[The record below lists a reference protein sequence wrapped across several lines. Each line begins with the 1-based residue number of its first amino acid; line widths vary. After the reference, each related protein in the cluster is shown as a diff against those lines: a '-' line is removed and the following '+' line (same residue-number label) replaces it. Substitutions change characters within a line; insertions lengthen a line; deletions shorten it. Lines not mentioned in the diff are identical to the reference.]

1 VLARG
6 LTAPIGDRVAFTLS
20 SKKGVVVRIGAG
32 GVAHSFGAGKEGFF
46 EEPLPPLFELR
57 IPSPSLVI
65 GGINISSG
73 ICCAVVS
80 STKIR
85 RTFRASL
92 PKLKKEKKY
101 YCTISQK

>member
-20 SKKGVVVRIGAG
+20 SKKGVVVRIGVG
-32 GVAHSFGAGKEGFF
+32 GVARSFGVGKEGFF
-46 EEPLPPLFELR
+46 DEPLPPLFELR

-73 ICCAVVS
+73 ICFAVVS

-85 RTFRASL
+85 STFSASL

-101 YCTISQK
+101 CCTISQK